1 MVMTYKISQ
10 TCLHKVVI
18 NMRFSKNDLRL
29 KEPQKI
35 KKIIKKQSISKK

>member
-1 MVMTYKISQ
+1 MTNKISQ
-10 TCLHKVVI
+10 TWLHKVVI
-18 NMRFSKNDLRL
+18 NMKFSRNDLRRL